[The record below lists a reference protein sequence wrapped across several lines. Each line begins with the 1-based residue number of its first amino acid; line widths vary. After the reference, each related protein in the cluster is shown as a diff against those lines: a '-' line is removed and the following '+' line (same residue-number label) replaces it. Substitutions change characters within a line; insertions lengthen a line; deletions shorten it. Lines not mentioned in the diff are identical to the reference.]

1 MPHAHY
7 YESVFVDAS
16 PVGDVG
22 PVATYVLEARFV
34 TIPVPA
40 PFAAASA
47 AAFLAAEQL
56 GLRLVGAH
64 TLPADWT
71 ATNPAHRFAALTAM
85 AQVFPAH
92 QVEAVRFLGDL
103 LSEGRVPHEASPME
117 AVDLSALVK
126 GAASFTGLGAALTIA
141 TFGPTPIGILA
152 TAGSIVL
159 FGASEGVAEALKAG
173 LKARIVSW
181 LRP

>member
-1 MPHAHY
+1 MLHAHY

-16 PVGDVG
+16 ADAGAWPAS
-22 PVATYVLEARFV
+22 PHLEARFV

-56 GLRLVGAH
+56 GMRLVGAH
-64 TLPADWT
+64 TLPQDWS
-71 ATNPAHRFAALTAM
+71 ASDPAHRFAALTAM
-85 AQVFPAH
+85 AQVFPT
-92 QVEAVRFLGDL
+92 QQIEAVRFLGDL
-103 LSEGRVPHEASPME
+103 LPEARIPLEASPME
-117 AVDLSALVK
+117 ALSLSELVA
-126 GAASFTGLGAALTIA
+126 GAAGFTGLGAALTIA

-159 FGASEGVAEALKAG
+159 FGAADGLSEALKSG
-173 LKARIVSW
+173 LKARILSW
-181 LRP
+181 LTA

>member
-7 YESVFVDAS
+7 YESVFVDANA
-16 PVGDVG
+16 VADAG
-22 PVATYVLEARFV
+22 PAANYVLEARFV
-34 TIPVPA
+34 TIPVPT

-56 GLRLVGAH
+56 GMRLVGAH
-64 TLPADWT
+64 TLPPDWS
-71 ATNPAHRFAALTAM
+71 ASDPAHRFAALTAM
-85 AQVFPAH
+85 AYVFPAH
-92 QVEAVRFLGDL
+92 EVEAVRFLGDL
-103 LSEGRVPHEASPME
+103 LSEARIPHEASPME
-117 AVDLSALVK
+117 AVDLSALVT
-126 GAASFTGLGAALTIA
+126 AATSFTGLGAALTIA

-159 FGASEGVAEALKAG
+159 FGAAEGLAEALKSG

-181 LRP
+181 LRT